1 MFALSHQLKITEQWR
16 LRGIYIGLTLI
27 QRQQLRLIVADRTR
41 SLNSGVTE
49 DLIELGLARRE
60 GDKVVATEDGQYV
73 ASLY

>member
-1 MFALSHQLKITEQWR
+1 LKITEQWR